1 MFENPRRGRLARNFI
16 TNVPK
21 ILDLKSSSEQIF
33 FRKLSLG
40 APERGARLVFE
51 RDTICQ
57 WKVYERGPFSVK
69 EWYKEYNFFFSIP
82 GSRSCKFRKYSKAAR
97 IYAQLAKRVLTM
109 KIANMVRKSL
119 RQMTKAN
126 SANLAIIAKKK
137 DDFLKLAVPK
147 RLTLSKLQMKVEIIL
162 KLNEQPKRLKKNRK
176 KKNKE
181 KQI

>member
-1 MFENPRRGRLARNFI
+1 M
-16 TNVPK
+16 
-21 ILDLKSSSEQIF
+21 
-33 FRKLSLG
+33 
-40 APERGARLVFE
+40 
-51 RDTICQ
+51 
-57 WKVYERGPFSVK
+57 
-69 EWYKEYNFFFSIP
+69 
-82 GSRSCKFRKYSKAAR
+82 
-97 IYAQLAKRVLTM
+97 QLAKRVLTM

-162 KLNEQPKRLKKNRK
+162 KLNEQPKWLEKNRK

>member
-1 MFENPRRGRLARNFI
+1 
-16 TNVPK
+16 
-21 ILDLKSSSEQIF
+21 
-33 FRKLSLG
+33 
-40 APERGARLVFE
+40 
-51 RDTICQ
+51 
-57 WKVYERGPFSVK
+57 
-69 EWYKEYNFFFSIP
+69 
-82 GSRSCKFRKYSKAAR
+82 
-97 IYAQLAKRVLTM
+97 M

-119 RQMTKAN
+119 RQITKAN

-181 KQI
+181 KQRKTN